1 MKRLKNPGSSRRA
14 LASHLRRVYRLVPVQ
29 WAVLCT
35 SLGEAV
41 LGKGPVLFAASQHA
55 LVAQAAAQCIAAG
68 LAHLPPPHTTQQ
80 SGRSCESVIWILLL
94 EAELARPVLEADA
107 GALRVELTRF

>member
-1 MKRLKNPGSSRRA
+1 M
-14 LASHLRRVYRLVPVQ
+14 
-29 WAVLCT
+29 LCT

>member
-1 MKRLKNPGSSRRA
+1 MSCRARRA
-14 LASHLRRVYRLVPVQ
+14 VGPTLDLRYQ

-55 LVAQAAAQCIAAG
+55 LVAQAAAQSIAAG